1 MKCPKCKYITF
12 DYLDTCPRCG
22 KDMSAEKAKLSIFS
36 IKPDP
41 PSLLGS
47 LTGDLNDSSV
57 ELRVPES
64 IKKGAEDM
72 KLKGEE
78 VYDDGSEL
86 NINIDEES
94 LSASNESAELELG
107 DLGSLDDGKALEI
120 GEESLSESG
129 ESAELDLGDL
139 SSSDDEKDLDLDYIS
154 DAITPETEKVA
165 VEEEELRLET
175 GSDTGVDQRGVRKA
189 DSKKHSEEGALDL
202 GDLELKLDFD
212 EDEDSKQ

>member
-36 IKPDP
+36 TKPDP
-41 PSLLGS
+41 PPLLGS
-47 LTGDLNDSSV
+47 LTGDLNDSST

-86 NINIDEES
+86 NINIDEEPM
-94 LSASNESAELELG
+94 AESGEAAELE
-107 DLGSLDDGKALEI
+107 
-120 GEESLSESG
+120 
-129 ESAELDLGDL
+129 LGDL
-139 SSSDDEKDLDLDYIS
+139 SSSDDEKKLELDFVS
-154 DAITPETEKVA
+154 DA
-165 VEEEELRLET
+165 
-175 GSDTGVDQRGVRKA
+175 DVDQRGVQKEESEK
-189 DSKKHSEEGALDL
+189 DSEEGALDL
-202 GDLELKLDFD
+202 GDLELKLDLD
-212 EDEDSKQ
+212 EDEDSKK